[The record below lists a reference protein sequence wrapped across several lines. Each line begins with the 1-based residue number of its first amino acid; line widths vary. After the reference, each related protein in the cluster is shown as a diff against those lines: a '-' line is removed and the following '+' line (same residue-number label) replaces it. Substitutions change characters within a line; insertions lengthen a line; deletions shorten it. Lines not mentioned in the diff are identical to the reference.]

1 MEKENKILPN
11 KDDYNQVIIKGQ
23 EKELKKYISTNQKKK
38 DKIMKYNEIKNDI
51 DYCFTHFL

>member
-11 KDDYNQVIIKGQ
+11 KDDYNQVIIKGE

-51 DYCFTHFL
+51 DYCFTHFF

>member
-51 DYCFTHFL
+51 DYCFTHFF